1 MSPKVQDRLG
11 PAVGNIIEYGSPS
24 PKQEGDENVS
34 NVTRLAAIRAGLSMF
49 REHPYFGVGFGQF
62 GFNYP
67 DHLRADDFRSYEVRT
82 YVTEAEEAWPPSYSI
97 HARMLAETGLFGY
110 LTWLSMIL
118 TGIWRGLANADVE
131 TENGRAHIA
140 VAMTLIG
147 WLLLG
152 ASIDSFRFFGGW
164 IAVGVGF
171 ALSSRNALP
180 WSA

>member
-1 MSPKVQDRLG
+1 M
-11 PAVGNIIEYGSPS
+11 
-24 PKQEGDENVS
+24 
-34 NVTRLAAIRAGLSMF
+34 
-49 REHPYFGVGFGQF
+49 
-62 GFNYP
+62 
-67 DHLRADDFRSYEVRT
+67 EVRT

-171 ALSSRNALP
+171 ALPSRHAGP
-180 WSA
+180 RSA